1 MKKFLCAVLAAVCLF
16 SFCSCSAQ
24 EIYSGLDSIFAGAG
38 YINWAEF
45 SDEKSETGSKYKNHF
60 DALTSDQKKGYNNI
74 LESIMTAEKSLPE
87 KTEVPYMTAEDLTKV
102 FEAVVYDNPE
112 IICIGRDCKIIT
124 EGSRCYFKAEYSMS
138 LSEFHQKLSEMDKK
152 CDEIIGKIPADASD
166 FEKELYI
173 HDYIVKNCDYDDSRD
188 VTASMTYSCIVA
200 GSAACEGYA
209 KAAKYL
215 LEKAEIECF
224 TLVGDAQNFE
234 GENESHMWNIVNIDG
249 EYYHLDTTWD
259 DPDGSESG
267 MSHIYMNLNDDE
279 IKKDHSNFYTD
290 IKCTAVK
297 ANYFAKESCLFSS
310 FKNSD
315 YNKLKSLLAKRAKNG
330 EKSIEIRFENETA
343 YKKAI
348 KSLIEN
354 GMAYS
359 LASSVNK
366 NYGTKLNEKNI
377 AYTADDNFFVLELIF

>member
-1 MKKFLCAVLAAVCLF
+1 M
-16 SFCSCSAQ
+16 
-24 EIYSGLDSIFAGAG
+24 
-38 YINWAEF
+38 
-45 SDEKSETGSKYKNHF
+45 
-60 DALTSDQKKGYNNI
+60 
-74 LESIMTAEKSLPE
+74 
-87 KTEVPYMTAEDLTKV
+87 
-102 FEAVVYDNPE
+102 
-112 IICIGRDCKIIT
+112 
-124 EGSRCYFKAEYSMS
+124 
-138 LSEFHQKLSEMDKK
+138 
-152 CDEIIGKIPADASD
+152 
-166 FEKELYI
+166 
-173 HDYIVKNCDYDDSRD
+173 
-188 VTASMTYSCIVA
+188 
-200 GSAACEGYA
+200 
-209 KAAKYL
+209 

-234 GENESHMWNIVNIDG
+234 GETESHMWNIVNIDG

-297 ANYFAKESCLFSS
+297 ANYFAKESCFFSS

-348 KSLIEN
+348 KSLTEN

-366 NYGTKLNEKNI
+366 NCGTKLNEKNI